1 MILSVDFKPSLG
13 SGSFYETKP
22 FWENLII
29 IMILFILFIQY
40 SVMLYFIL
48 NLVKV
53 YLGVNTGVHLI
64 RMGVECIIVGLR
76 LLIS

>member
-1 MILSVDFKPSLG
+1 
-13 SGSFYETKP
+13 
-22 FWENLII
+22 
-29 IMILFILFIQY
+29 
-40 SVMLYFIL
+40 MLYFIL
-48 NLVKV
+48 NIVKV